1 MLPDAAED
9 KTCEVDRNYIK
20 PENLLYHN
28 LLSVQA
34 VLQGVSWQDR
44 LRAGVRHGGSLRL
57 KNQPGNLFLQMS
69 LRISHVTSP
78 DQVGKQVTIRGWVYR
93 LRKQKEKAFVLVRD
107 DRGGV
112 IQCIFPTEM
121 AESLTIESSI
131 EVTGTVSQDSRAPE
145 GGYEIKGE
153 RVRIFNIA
161 ETDYPI
167 GEYQSDELLLDKRH
181 LALRTRK
188 MVAMA
193 KIRATVLDLGRRWFV
208 ENGWM
213 EVTAPTIVKGAVEGG
228 STLFKLKYF
237 DGEAYLSQSAQLY
250 LEAMIFSLG
259 PVWSLTPSFR
269 AEKSRTV
276 RHLAEFSHLE
286 AEAPWVTLEDIL
298 KVQEQLVSY
307 VIQNTIKKGAEELA
321 YLKRDL
327 KDLKKVEPPFERL
340 PYEKAI
346 EILKSK
352 GFMMAEQDGSRRE
365 IRIGDDLNIDS
376 ERELTMDAG
385 KPIFVVGY
393 PIAVKPFYV
402 KEDTEHMGIGLAAD
416 MLAPQGFGEITSGG
430 LREDNIVSITER
442 IEKEGLN
449 PAAYDWYLDLRRYG
463 SVPHGGFGLGIE
475 RLMRWITNAD
485 DIKDTVLFPRT
496 MSRVSP

>member
-1 MLPDAAED
+1 
-9 KTCEVDRNYIK
+9 
-20 PENLLYHN
+20 
-28 LLSVQA
+28 
-34 VLQGVSWQDR
+34 
-44 LRAGVRHGGSLRL
+44 
-57 KNQPGNLFLQMS
+57 MS
-69 LRISHVTSP
+69 LRASQIKSP
-78 DQVGKQVTIRGWVYR
+78 DNVGKQVTIRGWVYR
-93 LRKQKEKAFVLVRD
+93 LRKQKENAFVLVRD

-112 IQCIFPTEM
+112 IQCVFPVDK
-121 AESLTIESSI
+121 AANLTIESSI
-131 EVTGTVSQDSRAPE
+131 EATGIVSQDARAPE
-145 GGYEIKGE
+145 GGYEIKGKDLKIYN
-153 RVRIFNIA
+153 VA
-161 ETDYPI
+161 SADYPI

-193 KIRATVLDLGRRWFV
+193 KIRATVLDFGRRWFV

-237 DGEAYLSQSAQLY
+237 DEEAYLSQSAQLY

-298 KVQEQLVSY
+298 KAEEQLVSY
-307 VIQNTIKKGAEELA
+307 VIQNTIRERAEELA
-321 YLKRDL
+321 YLKRDTT
-327 KDLKKVEPPFERL
+327 DLKKVEPPFERV

-352 GFMMAEQDGSRRE
+352 GFMVTQEDGSKRE
-365 IRIGDDLNIDS
+365 IQSGDDLSIDS
-376 ERELTMDAG
+376 ERELTKNAT

-402 KEDTEHMGIGLAAD
+402 KQDPDNKNVGLAAD
-416 MLAPQGFGEITSGG
+416 MLAPQGFGEISSGG
-430 LREDNIVSITER
+430 LREDDIVSMTER
-442 IEKEGLN
+442 IRKEGLN
-449 PAAYDWYLDLRRYG
+449 PAAYDWYLDLRKYG

-475 RLMRWITNAD
+475 RLVRWITNAE

-496 MSRVSP
+496 MSRVTP

>member
-1 MLPDAAED
+1 
-9 KTCEVDRNYIK
+9 
-20 PENLLYHN
+20 
-28 LLSVQA
+28 
-34 VLQGVSWQDR
+34 
-44 LRAGVRHGGSLRL
+44 
-57 KNQPGNLFLQMS
+57 MS
-69 LRISHVTSP
+69 LRASQIKSP
-78 DQVGKQVTIRGWVYR
+78 DNVGKQVTIRGWVYR
-93 LRKQKEKAFVLVRD
+93 LRKQKENAFVLIRD

-112 IQCIFPTEM
+112 IQCVFPVGK
-121 AESLTIESSI
+121 AANLTIESSV
-131 EVTGTVSQDSRAPE
+131 EATGTVSHDARAPE
-145 GGYEIKGE
+145 GGYEIKGKDLK
-153 RVRIFNIA
+153 IYNIA
-161 ETDYPI
+161 GADYPI

-188 MVAMA
+188 MVAIA
-193 KIRATVLDLGRRWFV
+193 KIRATVLDFGRRWFI
-208 ENGWM
+208 ENEWI

-237 DGEAYLSQSAQLY
+237 DEEAYLSQSAQLY

-298 KVQEQLVSY
+298 KAEEQLVSY
-307 VIQNTIKKGAEELA
+307 VIQNTIRERAEELA
-321 YLKRDL
+321 YLKRDTA
-327 KDLKKVEPPFERL
+327 DLKKVEPPFERV

-346 EILKSK
+346 EMLKSK
-352 GFMMAEQDGSRRE
+352 GFMVTQEDGSKRE
-365 IRIGDDLNIDS
+365 IQSGDDLSIDS
-376 ERELTMDAG
+376 ERELTKNAT

-402 KEDTEHMGIGLAAD
+402 KQDPDNKNVGLAAD
-416 MLAPQGFGEITSGG
+416 MLAPQGFGEISSGG
-430 LREDNIVSITER
+430 LREDDIASMTER
-442 IEKEGLN
+442 IRKEGLN
-449 PAAYDWYLDLRRYG
+449 PAAYDWYLDLRKYG

-475 RLMRWITNAD
+475 RLVRWITNAE

-496 MSRVSP
+496 MSRVTP